1 MKTFWLLLTIAA
13 VAWYS
18 LVTIYVAFK
27 GVADIKEMLGNLK
40 KGQADQPEKGE

>member
-1 MKTFWLLLTIAA
+1 MKTFWLILTITA

-18 LVTIYVAFK
+18 LVTAYVAFK

-40 KGQADQPEKGE
+40 KQKADRTETGE